1 MGDYFVKIY
10 GAPYT
15 FDLYKGT
22 EQELNYFQTFDNGGT
37 EPVKMT
43 IHRLANGWIAYN
55 YLRYGFVTS
64 GGRTGSFFGM
74 SVVFNRMYCSDFTS
88 IYDLFDGI
96 YQALS
101 KKAVLFDTPDQGKP
115 KYKIRNF
122 ADAENVMQWI
132 EGVVRQNLQDGLA
145 NDLHPAQF
153 PQSSNS
159 GMEKRLTPK
168 DGNSAIVEALKKYA
182 MVSISPLYAGGND
195 DPVRIVPPE
204 VLMELSNNIYEIS
217 EGSKKLSDK
226 VDAFQKDFKALKDT
240 GKDVTQLGQRYQLLM
255 GEISRVTGRTD
266 DSISKIQ
273 QWFAIKPAPL
283 NVSSLTTPGDK
294 LSRLR
299 DKLYALSNT
308 ISIYRDEIG
317 GSVGPGPG
325 PDPGP
330 GPELWPWWKIFI
342 DKHRKSLIA
351 ASAALVLI
359 IGALVIFYPKD
370 KHKPE
375 VSETEIYGETHMQLV
390 REAIGN
396 AQSNP
401 EKWCEAYGYCDSIVQ
416 YNKDIADSLQFTRLN
431 HVKDTMGKCQTNY
444 RNYCVEYAKPE
455 NNIRTKE
462 EAIQWCENELKKV
475 GLTSLSQEDKNKIA
489 ANFPEPNKVAVVT
502 NTNTG
507 KTKNN
512 TNTGSVA
519 TSSNISTT
527 STVINGTIKMLGE
540 GVKNNTT
547 VVWNKDVQL
556 RFETTDKTV
565 NVNEI
570 KWYIDETYLGSGNN
584 LTYRFQRKQTGK
596 IKCFV
601 NGNSAP
607 SATTSKIITINE

>member
-88 IYDLFDGI
+88 VYDLFDGI

-153 PQSSNS
+153 PQSSNG
-159 GMEKRLTPK
+159 GMEKRLKPK
-168 DGNSAIVEALKKYA
+168 DGNFAILEALKEYA

-226 VDAFQKDFKALKDT
+226 VDAFQKDFRALKDT

-255 GEISRVTGRTD
+255 GELHRVTGRTD

-308 ISIYRDEIG
+308 MSIYRDEIG
-317 GSVGPGPG
+317 PGPGPG
-325 PDPGP
+325 PGP
-330 GPELWPWWKIFI
+330 SPEPWPWWKIFI
-342 DKHRKSLIA
+342 DKHKKSLIA

-370 KHKPE
+370 DDEPK
-375 VSETEIYGETHMQLV
+375 VSEAEIYGETHMKLV
-390 REAIGN
+390 REAIAGTQT
-396 AQSNP
+396 AP
-401 EKWCEAYGYCDSIVQ
+401 EKWIEAYHHCDSIVQ
-416 YNKDIADSLQFTRLN
+416 YNDTAVAKYSRLKDVR
-431 HVKDTMGKCQTNY
+431 DTIDTCQNNYYNY
-444 RNYCVEYAKPE
+444 RLAYATPE
-455 NNIRTKE
+455 HYTAKDQAIRETE
-462 EAIQWCENELKKV
+462 QAIQSI
-475 GLTSLSQEDKNKIA
+475 GLAGLSKEDKDKIA
-489 ANFPEPNKVAVVT
+489 ENFHVNNVNVAT
-502 NTNTG
+502 GTNTG
-507 KTKNN
+507 RTKNN
-512 TNTGSVA
+512 TNTGSAA
-519 TSSNISTT
+519 TSKSVSGGASVANTT
-527 STVINGTIKMLGE
+527 SVEQGIIHIKDSDGKEVKPNELYRGKTYKFTCT
-540 GVKNNTT
+540 KNNGDWYVGTEKKSSQGEFSFRQNT
-547 VVWNKDVQL
+547 AKSYKIYYKSKSDPNKEIASIKV
-556 RFETTDKTV
+556 TV
-565 NVNEI
+565 NN
-570 KWYIDETYLGSGNN
+570 
-584 LTYRFQRKQTGK
+584 
-596 IKCFV
+596 
-601 NGNSAP
+601 P
-607 SATTSKIITINE
+607 

>member
-74 SVVFNRMYCSDFTS
+74 SVVFNRMFCSDFTS

-159 GMEKRLTPK
+159 GMEMRLTPK

-182 MVSISPLYAGGND
+182 MVSISPLFAGGND

-217 EGSKKLSDK
+217 EGCKKLSDK

-255 GEISRVTGRTD
+255 GEISRATGRTD

-273 QWFAIKPAPL
+273 QWLAIKPVNA
-283 NVSSLTTPGDK
+283 SSLTTPGDN

-299 DKLYALSNT
+299 EKLYALSNT
-308 ISIYRDEIG
+308 MSFYQDEVIG
-317 GSVGPGPG
+317 QDGPGPG
-325 PDPGP
+325 PGP
-330 GPELWPWWKIFI
+330 GPEPWPWWKIFI
-342 DKHRKSLIA
+342 DKHKKIIA
-351 ASAALVLI
+351 ASAALVLV
-359 IGALVIFYPKD
+359 IGTLVILYPKD
-370 KHKPE
+370 NKSTPE
-375 VSETEIYGETHMQLV
+375 MPKTEKKGESP
-390 REAIGN
+390 REAN
-396 AQSNP
+396 
-401 EKWCEAYGYCDSIVQ
+401 
-416 YNKDIADSLQFTRLN
+416 NKDDKISGNEKASTSIGQDCSQP
-431 HVKDTMGKCQTNY
+431 K
-444 RNYCVEYAKPE
+444 E
-455 NNIRTKE
+455 NKTTANSQLTKH
-462 EAIQWCENELKKV
+462 AN
-475 GLTSLSQEDKNKIA
+475 A
-489 ANFPEPNKVAVVT
+489 ANPLE
-502 NTNTG
+502 TG
-507 KTKNN
+507 TKNN
-512 TNTGSVA
+512 EKKP
-519 TSSNISTT
+519 SSTPQPLIQGTIQLKGDGAKDRT
-527 STVINGTIKMLGE
+527 TVI
-540 GVKNNTT
+540 
-547 VVWNKDVQL
+547 WNKDVTLHFEPTMAGDNINKVEWKVDDQL
-556 RFETTDKTV
+556 VGSKNDLKHKFKFEQDHNYT
-565 NVNEI
+565 
-570 KWYIDETYLGSGNN
+570 
-584 LTYRFQRKQTGK
+584 
-596 IKCFV
+596 IKCYV
-601 NGNSAP
+601 NGNSEP
-607 SATTSKIITINE
+607 SATATSIKCVRE